1 MTFRDHN
8 FCIKLLFVSR
18 TFLILFIYSLLN
30 FCFIFY
36 AKFLVEGH
44 AYNYYLWISSET
56 LIKKKHLSIYL
67 YNAILLAKQTF
78 RIVLISDF

>member
-18 TFLILFIYSLLN
+18 TFSILFIYSLLN

-44 AYNYYLWISSET
+44 AYIICGYQVKPSL
-56 LIKKKHLSIYL
+56 KKASIYL
-67 YNAILLAKQTF
+67 SL
-78 RIVLISDF
+78 